1 MQNDSSFKTTREV
14 AEVLGVSPA
23 QVTRLVASG
32 DLTPAVKAPGLRGAF
47 MFTHEEVEQA
57 QALRGLQ
64 AVGKPK
70 AHPQGRK

>member
-32 DLTPAVKAPGLRGAF
+32 DLTPAAKAPGLRGAF
-47 MFTHEEVEQA
+47 LFTKEEVEQA
-57 QALRGLQ
+57 RFMRDLQ
-64 AVGKPK
+64 TAGK
-70 AHPQGRK
+70 A